1 MFNLEYW
8 SVSKK
13 GTNHTKNEDST
24 LALNKLKDLNLALFM
39 VCDGVGG
46 YPGGDIA
53 SQKIV
58 STFSN
63 KFYSMVDNS
72 QNIEDFTRATVAEVN
87 KEIMEFA
94 SVNLQY
100 PRLSST
106 LVGLII
112 DDEDYH
118 AFSIGDSR
126 IYKRDKTG
134 FRQINEDDSKV
145 WGLFKSGLIS
155 KREIMTQEDK
165 NKITAAVGFSK
176 DLDLH
181 QYSAKLEDYYQ
192 FILCSDGLTDFVS
205 EGDIEKILSQEISV
219 RERCELLLNKAL
231 DCGSDDDI
239 TIIVIEGTQD
249 SQFET
254 V

>member
-13 GTNHTKNEDST
+13 GINHTKNEDSA

-63 KFYSMVDNS
+63 TFYTLAGNS
-72 QNIEDFTRATVAEVN
+72 ANIEEFIYATVTAVN
-87 KEIMEFA
+87 KDILEFA
-94 SVNLQY
+94 SVNPQY

-112 DDEDYH
+112 DNEGYQ
-118 AFSIGDSR
+118 AFNIGDSR

-134 FRQINEDDSKV
+134 FCQINEDDSKV
-145 WGLFKSGLIS
+145 WRIFKSGLIS
-155 KREIMTQEDK
+155 KREIMKREDK

-181 QYSAKLEDYYQ
+181 HYSAKLEEYFQ

-219 RERCELLLNKAL
+219 KERCEMLLNKAL

-239 TIIVIEGTQD
+239 TIIVVEGTQD
-249 SQFET
+249 Y
-254 V
+254 